1 MSTELILL
9 KPQNDVSN
17 PELSIVIPA
26 ANEQKTIQEFIRWCQ
41 EGIKQADVSA
51 EILIVSSSTDETE
64 KIALECGAR
73 VLVSP
78 RRGLG
83 RAYIDSLKFI
93 RGKYV
98 LLGDADCTYDFREI
112 DIFLTK
118 FRSGYEFIMGSR
130 YKGDIEK
137 VAMPF
142 MHQYVGTPVTTYLL
156 NKIFDTKFS
165 DIHCGM
171 RGITKDALDK
181 INLQS
186 QSWEYASEMIIKS
199 KQHKLKLEEV
209 PVKFYKDKDGRLS
222 HHKRSGFLSPYK
234 AAFINIRAMLVY
246 GSEYI
251 LKKLGY
257 FLTFFSI
264 LPLVILTFGPI
275 KLGNYEFN
283 ITAQIVAS
291 LLLLTGVQFVLISNI
306 SKQIHDYTKT
316 NYTYYNLFY
325 NYNYAFLISLIITI
339 LGIILISPFLIS
351 ILLQTYVIPEQ
362 GYLLN
367 LAIFG
372 FTIIFLA
379 IEYFTSILVILGIKH
394 RI

>member
-1 MSTELILL
+1 
-9 KPQNDVSN
+9 
-17 PELSIVIPA
+17 
-26 ANEQKTIQEFIRWCQ
+26 
-41 EGIKQADVSA
+41 
-51 EILIVSSSTDETE
+51 
-64 KIALECGAR
+64 
-73 VLVSP
+73 
-78 RRGLG
+78 
-83 RAYIDSLKFI
+83 
-93 RGKYV
+93 
-98 LLGDADCTYDFREI
+98 
-112 DIFLTK
+112 
-118 FRSGYEFIMGSR
+118 
-130 YKGDIEK
+130 
-137 VAMPF
+137 
-142 MHQYVGTPVTTYLL
+142 
-156 NKIFDTKFS
+156 
-165 DIHCGM
+165 M

-251 LKKLGY
+251 LKKIGN
-257 FLTFFSI
+257 FLTFFST
-264 LPLVILTFGPI
+264 LPLIILTFGPV

-283 ITAQIVAS
+283 NTAQIVAS

-316 NYTYYNLFY
+316 NYTNYNLFY
-325 NYNYAFLISLIITI
+325 NYNYAFLISLIVTI
-339 LGIILISPFLIS
+339 LGIILILPFLIS
-351 ILLQTYVIPEQ
+351 IFRQTYVIPEK

-372 FTIIFLA
+372 FTLIFLA